1 LEKELTP
8 RLAEAKAGKRTVY
21 FADAAHFVC
30 GCFLG
35 YTWSITRRFI
45 PTVSGR
51 KRYSVLGAIN
61 AITHDLCCC
70 CNETYINSL
79 SVCELLTMIKS
90 TCDNNNPITVIMDNA
105 KYQRCSMVKELAL
118 KLNIELFF
126 LPSYSPNLNI
136 IERYWK
142 WLKKD
147 CLNCKYY
154 ETFTDF
160 KNAID
165 SSLSK
170 IIQHQYKAEF
180 DSLLKLN
187 FQLYDNAYYNRA

>member
-1 LEKELTP
+1 M
-8 RLAEAKAGKRTVY
+8 
-21 FADAAHFVC
+21 
-30 GCFLG
+30 
-35 YTWSITRRFI
+35 
-45 PTVSGR
+45 SGR
-51 KRYSVLGAIN
+51 KRYNVLGAIN
-61 AITHDLCCC
+61 AITHDLCCY

-79 SVCELLTMIKS
+79 GVCDLLKMIKS
-90 TCDNNNPITVIMDNA
+90 ICDNNNPITVIMDNA

-170 IIQHQYKAEF
+170 IIQHEYKAAF
-180 DSLLKLN
+180 DSLL
-187 FQLYDNAYYNRA
+187 